1 MLGVLVGVLISALTA
16 AVVGARLLRLARH
29 TRQLPELSAGIGLVA
44 FALAQAIAILSSAL
58 ASHLP
63 PGALLALRGC
73 YLSAF
78 SLVSIG
84 LIVFT
89 VETFGRT
96 AWRCTLGASIVVTGI
111 AVRVAIFLADVP
123 MNGTPAHGASP
134 SLAQLVAG
142 LTYALT
148 YGWMGAEALHYHG
161 KARRA
166 YRIGLASPE
175 VVSRFWV
182 LGVGA
187 LSAATISVAAATVGS
202 LGHPVTIFLVS
213 GALVNAVTLVLVFM
227 PPAAY
232 RSFVDARAA
241 EKAAARG

>member
-58 ASHLP
+58 ASSLP
-63 PGALLALRGC
+63 AGALLALRGC
-73 YLSAF
+73 YLAAF

-96 AWRCTLGASIVVTGI
+96 AWRCALGASIILTGI
-111 AVRVAIFLADVP
+111 AVRVAIFVYDIPA
-123 MNGTPAHGASP
+123 NGAAAGASSP
-134 SLAQLVAG
+134 PVVQLVAG

-148 YGWMGAEALHYHG
+148 YGWMGGEALHYHG
-161 KARRA
+161 KAQRA

-182 LGVGA
+182 LGTGA
-187 LSAATISVAAATVGS
+187 LSAGAISLAAATVGF
-202 LGHPVTIFLVS
+202 LGHPVTVFLVS

-232 RSFVDARAA
+232 RNFVEARAA
-241 EKAAARG
+241 EKAAGRG